1 MDFYV
6 ILGVQRA
13 ASPSDVKR
21 AYRRLAR
28 KHHPDIN
35 PGDPESD
42 AFFLRVTEAY
52 ETLVDP
58 ERRQDYDEHGSRRAG
73 PPGGSGG
80 AVGDVEFEGFDFS
93 GPAAGGESASTFG
106 DLFADVFAQSAGVRD
121 RAVSSGGIDLHA
133 DLRLSFEDAMRGGT
147 HEVTLTRVVRCDA
160 CRGSGARLVAEG
172 RCPGCG
178 GSGQSRWTRGHM
190 VFSRQ
195 CAQCGGSGRR
205 RHRPCGACRAEGMV
219 SRTEAVGVKVP
230 PGVTHGARLRLP
242 EHGSAT
248 QGGATGDLTITVTV
262 EPHPLFRREG
272 DDLHLVVPVAVHEA
286 ALGVRAQVPTIGG
299 RATVRIPP
307 GTQSGQRF
315 RLRDRG
321 APSPQGGAPGDLV
334 ITVRIVLPQIIDE
347 RSKDLMRELGRIH
360 TEDVRADLLR

>member
-6 ILGVQRA
+6 ILGVERA
-13 ASPSDVKR
+13 ASSSDVKR

-35 PGDPESD
+35 PGDPESE
-42 AFFLRVTEAY
+42 ALFIRVTEAY

-58 ERRQDYDEHGSRRAG
+58 ARRQDYDEHGIR
-73 PPGGSGG
+73 G
-80 AVGDVEFEGFDFS
+80 ARPTVGDVEFEGFDFS
-93 GPAAGGESASTFG
+93 GPGAGGESASTFG

-121 RAVSSGGIDLHA
+121 RAVSPGGIDLHA
-133 DLRLSFEDAMRGGT
+133 DVRLSFEDAMRGGFR
-147 HEVTLTRVVRCDA
+147 EVTLTRAARCDA

-190 VFSRQ
+190 VFSRP

-205 RHRPCGACRAEGMV
+205 RHRPCSACRAEGMV
-219 SRTEAVGVKVP
+219 SRTEAVRVKVP
-230 PGVTHGARLRLP
+230 PGVTHGTRLRLP
-242 EHGSAT
+242 EQGSAT
-248 QGGATGDLTITVTV
+248 RGGGTGDLTVTVAV
-262 EPHPLFRREG
+262 EPHPFFRREG

-299 RATVRIPP
+299 QATVRIPP
-307 GTQSGQRF
+307 GTQSGQQF

-321 APSPQGGAPGDLV
+321 APSPLGGEPGDLV
-334 ITVRIVLPQIIDE
+334 ITVRIVLPEVIDE
-347 RSKDLMRELGRIH
+347 RSKELLREFGRIH
-360 TEDVRADLLR
+360 TVDVRADLLR